1 MRQGKGMGLANM
13 SGGDCRG
20 GRGKFYIVK
29 KLPQCQNV
37 GEKLCGAQRC
47 CVSGTA
53 FSYIVHAVHTVC
65 AGQRDKVNFASLPIL
80 LRFADVNFC

>member
-1 MRQGKGMGLANM
+1 MIKRPNWIGDIYMMPERPIWEKKMRHCKGMGLANM

-47 CVSGTA
+47 CVSG
-53 FSYIVHAVHTVC
+53 
-65 AGQRDKVNFASLPIL
+65 
-80 LRFADVNFC
+80 